1 MHGHVF
7 FVILTRRRNGMNIVG
22 SSLQVAAGV
31 LASVLLL
38 QTHASAVPQIPA
50 RTADSLEGTT
60 IRDPGYIKA
69 ILSATASF
77 WQDRLDAKSNLTYKI
92 QRKAYTA
99 GPFEV
104 LVDIEAGKV
113 TSVMEFPSAK
123 VLYSSGQ
130 SGATLWGAPLPQ
142 AVMIPEITRAVVAT
156 MESKPEGSYGLRGE
170 IVWPLKLSISTD
182 PDLAIADDEVEYGIT
197 VYEPT
202 VP

>member
-22 SSLQVAAGV
+22 SSFQVAAGV

-123 VLYSSGQ
+123 VLYSAGQ

-156 MESKPEGSYGLRGE
+156 MESKREGSYGLRGE

>member
-1 MHGHVF
+1 
-7 FVILTRRRNGMNIVG
+7 MNIVG
-22 SSLQVAAGV
+22 SSFQVAAGV

-123 VLYSSGQ
+123 VLYSAGQ

-156 MESKPEGSYGLRGE
+156 MESKREGSYGLRGE